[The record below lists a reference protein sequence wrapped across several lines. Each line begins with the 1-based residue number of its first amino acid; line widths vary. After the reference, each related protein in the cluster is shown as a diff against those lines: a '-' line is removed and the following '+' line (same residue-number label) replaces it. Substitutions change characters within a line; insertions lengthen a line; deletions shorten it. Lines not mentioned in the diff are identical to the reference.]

1 MRLDRLKTRLNL
13 ASIRIKHKAKEH
25 HEKIR
30 GRLKESLPS
39 SGTDFGK
46 SIEQKISSSN
56 KIWSNTSIAA
66 FSTKA
71 IENVSHFSG
80 FLLGTLMLILT
91 DIIVIFPTNR
101 KALDVGS
108 IAGNFLIAFACLFL
122 IEAIAYAAMRAMGSK
137 TSFKVYYSTVNT
149 ALFMSILIVALPLAL
164 LAFALFSTMLKSDE
178 ALNLLFSMIPFYNY
192 LIFGWTTETL
202 SGMKGIKAIVIA
214 LIALIL
220 ILFFM
225 ILFPMIRL

>member
-1 MRLDRLKTRLNL
+1 MSLARLKTRLNM
-13 ASIRIKHKAKEH
+13 ASIRIRHKAKKH
-25 HEKIR
+25 QEKIQ
-30 GRLKESLPS
+30 GRLKGALPS

-46 SIEQKISSSN
+46 TIEQKLSSSN
-56 KIWSNTSIAA
+56 KIWSNVAIAA
-66 FSTKA
+66 FGTKS

-80 FLLGTLMLILT
+80 FILGTLMLILT
-91 DIIVIFPTNR
+91 DLVVIFPTDR
-101 KALDVGS
+101 KSLDVGA

-122 IEAIAYAAMRAMGSK
+122 IEAIAYAAMRAIGSK

-149 ALFMSILIVALPLAL
+149 ALFMSILVVALPLAL

-202 SGMKGIKAIVIA
+202 SGMKGMKAIVVA

-225 ILFPMIRL
+225 LLFPMIRM